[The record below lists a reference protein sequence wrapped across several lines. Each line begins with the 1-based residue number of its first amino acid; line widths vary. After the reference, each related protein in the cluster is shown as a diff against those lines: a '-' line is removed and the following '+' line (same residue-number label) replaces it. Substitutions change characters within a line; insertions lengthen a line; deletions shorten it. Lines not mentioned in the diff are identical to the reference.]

1 MGLLD
6 SILPKYNYTYFDAYN
21 QIQVKQLN
29 IFQCILRKAFGYYA
43 ETHLSNV
50 VKKAYTV
57 TLSGQFQQGPEK
69 RQALLKLIAKA
80 YAVLSIN
87 QSDTKIAEFK
97 LDADTKVSI
106 GARYALSRPKKPTD
120 DLKISSIDLTLI
132 FSRCNRTLARHTL
145 SIFKNNSQ
153 KLVVHLPNLF
163 QGRSDDSKEM
173 IESRLKG
180 EYAKTI
186 TDFLAKTLNDSST
199 AHEITDLRYYST
211 DHRWMYQSLNR
222 DPSKNAQDSETLNG
236 IQDKALNQ
244 LGWGY
249 FTQFTKEGYYGPQ
262 DMKRIYLLRKE
273 AAAQNQTL
281 TSLGFNQTLSIAFA
295 ASSLEAQDREY

>member
-6 SILPKYNYTYFDAYN
+6 SIILKYNYTYFDAYN

-50 VKKAYTV
+50 AKKAYIV
-57 TLSGQFQQGPEK
+57 TLSGQFQQGPAK

-80 YAVLSIN
+80 YHVFNIN
-87 QSDTKIAEFK
+87 HSDTKIAEFK
-97 LDADTKVSI
+97 LDADTEVSI
-106 GARYALSRPKKPTD
+106 NARYALSKPKKPTD

-132 FSRCNRTLARHTL
+132 FSRCNRIVQRHTL

-173 IESRLKG
+173 IESRLKS

-222 DPSKNAQDSETLNG
+222 DPFKNSQGSE
-236 IQDKALNQ
+236 A
-244 LGWGY
+244 
-249 FTQFTKEGYYGPQ
+249 
-262 DMKRIYLLRKE
+262 
-273 AAAQNQTL
+273 
-281 TSLGFNQTLSIAFA
+281 
-295 ASSLEAQDREY
+295 

>member
-6 SILPKYNYTYFDAYN
+6 SIIPKYNYTYFDAYN

-29 IFQCILRKAFGYYA
+29 IFQCIFRKAFGYYA

-57 TLSGQFQQGPEK
+57 TLSGQFQQGPAKQQE
-69 RQALLKLIAKA
+69 LLKLIAKA

-87 QSDTKIAEFK
+87 QSYTKISEFN
-97 LDADTKVSI
+97 LDADRKVSI
-106 GARYALSRPKKPTD
+106 NARYALSQPKKPTD
-120 DLKISSIDLTLI
+120 DLKISSINLTLI
-132 FSRCNRTLARHTL
+132 FSRCNRTVARHTL
-145 SIFKNNSQ
+145 SIFKNNSHS
-153 KLVVHLPNLF
+153 LVVHLPNLF
-163 QGRSDDSKEM
+163 QGQIDDTKDT

-199 AHEITDLRYYST
+199 AHEITDFRYYST
-211 DHRWMYQSLNR
+211 DHRWMYQFLKHEPFN
-222 DPSKNAQDSETLNG
+222 QDSETLNG
-236 IQDKALNQ
+236 IQDNALNQ
-244 LGWGY
+244 LGWEY
-249 FTQFTKEGYYGPQ
+249 FTQFTKEYYGLQ
-262 DMKRIYLLRKE
+262 DIKRIYLLRKE

-295 ASSLEAQDREY
+295 ASSLQAQDREY